1 MCWSKYFTFFLD
13 TLPLVFVMQS
23 DFIAVHYPFH
33 SLGIMDIRAQTAT
46 AREQHGAAKRNF
58 LF

>member
-1 MCWSKYFTFFLD
+1 MD

-46 AREQHGAAKRNF
+46 AMEQHGAAKRNF